1 MQNWAYEESGRYVA
15 ARADGAWTVY
25 RPAKS
30 GTHAESDSTY
40 PAGADGLG
48 LAIARVMYLA
58 RGKGGRDMAQEA
70 RALAESWMAKGKT
83 LGARNRAARLRR
95 EAEQMEAGAAVL

>member
-1 MQNWAYEESGRYVA
+1 MQDWAYEESGCYVA

-48 LAIARVMYLA
+48 LAIARAMYLA

-70 RALAESWMAKGKT
+70 RALAESWMAKGKA
-83 LGARNRAARLRR
+83 LGARNRAALAAFD
-95 EAEQMEAGAAVL
+95 AEFMR